1 MVCKTFP
8 PLFSTERY
16 RAPQLG
22 GQLVMIMNA
31 GISAI
36 TRTAGDPARYNTSA
50 VTSEQQV
57 DRIMRIMN
65 CEM

>member
-1 MVCKTFP
+1 MVCETFP
-8 PLFSTERY
+8 ALLSTESY

-22 GQLVMIMNA
+22 QLVMIMKA

-36 TRTAGDPARYNTSA
+36 TRAAGDPARYNMSA
-50 VTSEQQV
+50 VTSSQQV

>member
-1 MVCKTFP
+1 
-8 PLFSTERY
+8 
-16 RAPQLG
+16 
-22 GQLVMIMNA
+22 MIMNA